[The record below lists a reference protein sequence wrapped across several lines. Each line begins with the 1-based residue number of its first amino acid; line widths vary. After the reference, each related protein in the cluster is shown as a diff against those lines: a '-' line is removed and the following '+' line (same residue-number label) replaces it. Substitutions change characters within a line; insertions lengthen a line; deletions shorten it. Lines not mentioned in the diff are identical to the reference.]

1 MKYYIRLDFHCA
13 VQRHFP
19 LNTKLKCHL
28 PTLCHSLVKYR
39 CHHCFI
45 VSFYLMFKAH
55 LSCVVYL
62 VARRHPTV

>member
-45 VSFYLMFKAH
+45 VLLFRFI
-55 LSCVVYL
+55 
-62 VARRHPTV
+62 